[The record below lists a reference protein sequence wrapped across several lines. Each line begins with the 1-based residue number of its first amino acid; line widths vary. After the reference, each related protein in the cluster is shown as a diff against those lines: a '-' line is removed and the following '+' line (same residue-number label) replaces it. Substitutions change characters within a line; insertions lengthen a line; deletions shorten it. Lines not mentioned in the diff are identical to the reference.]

1 MDAVAKNWWV
11 VVARGG
17 LAMLFGLAVLL
28 WRDLTL
34 GPLVIL
40 FGTYAIIDG
49 VAAVASALRASSR
62 PADAWPV
69 TSEGLVSLIFG
80 VLAFVWPFA
89 PRNAVH
95 VIAGWGVLTGVLE
108 LIGSSRLSRVRASR
122 WFLALGGL
130 SSLLLAGLLLALPH
144 ADQRPVVAVIGI
156 YAVVFG
162 GLLGLTGLR
171 LRGAAPA
178 ASMPRGIRS
187 GAG

>member
-1 MDAVAKNWWV
+1 
-11 VVARGG
+11 
-17 LAMLFGLAVLL
+17 
-28 WRDLTL
+28 
-34 GPLVIL
+34 
-40 FGTYAIIDG
+40 
-49 VAAVASALRASSR
+49 
-62 PADAWPV
+62 
-69 TSEGLVSLIFG
+69 
-80 VLAFVWPFA
+80 
-89 PRNAVH
+89 
-95 VIAGWGVLTGVLE
+95 VLTGVLE